1 MTSPQLWTQGKSLLT
16 SSSPLQFPGGCQEF
30 LFQLMPWGAGARCS
44 AARSIVS
51 RDRNGLCL
59 AGAVERKK
67 RVTWEHCCSHF
78 IFPLHPL
85 PFFFFFF
92 FLSSPKGETE
102 QKKNINRFS
111 RHKYYRRGALSER
124 GKQEGLGYSLHP
136 STHPLF
142 CLLSPPDSLS
152 LRHPTVTQGAELMF
166 ALVPQQGTKELYH
179 S

>member
-1 MTSPQLWTQGKSLLT
+1 MLGRRSGKEKEGDLGALLFSLHF
-16 SSSPLQFPGGCQEF
+16 SI
-30 LFQLMPWGAGARCS
+30 AS
-44 AARSIVS
+44 AA
-51 RDRNGLCL
+51 
-59 AGAVERKK
+59 
-67 RVTWEHCCSHF
+67 
-78 IFPLHPL
+78 
-85 PFFFFFF
+85 FFFF